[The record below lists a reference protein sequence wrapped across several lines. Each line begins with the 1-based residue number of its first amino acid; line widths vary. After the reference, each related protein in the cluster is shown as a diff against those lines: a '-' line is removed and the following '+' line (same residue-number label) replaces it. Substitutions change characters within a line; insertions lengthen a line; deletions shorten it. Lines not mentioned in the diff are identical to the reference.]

1 MFKKIISI
9 SLSLL
14 ILTFCFTSCNSTIAG
29 SDVQMIMPIDSDPL
43 YLDPQI
49 CSSTAALNIINN
61 CFEGLVDVDEN
72 GDIVTACA
80 QSYSVSDDGLTYTFI
95 LRQDMQWKMTT
106 SAKNLVATDD
116 ESEEFDTRVTAYDFA
131 FALERAV
138 TPETVSPF
146 VSTLFSIKNAEEIYN
161 GTKDISTL
169 GITVISDYILEI
181 ELERVDLD
189 FLYTLTTSIA
199 MPCNEA
205 FFEATGGRYGLSTT
219 YLMCNGAFYISGW
232 SDNTAITATK
242 NTSYYDYE
250 NVMPS
255 SIYFSINNEYSTRPT
270 KVLNGTYEVSPIT
283 QDQVSELEGNKNA
296 EVYSFQSSTLSLF
309 FNCADTYL
317 ASTSLRQAIVYSL
330 DTDIIYSQIEG
341 TAVSGILP
349 STTLVNNE
357 SYKYLRNSLT
367 FLGQDT
373 TLSSSL
379 YREFL
384 EKLDAYT
391 LELSIIC
398 SEDNE
403 SVVRQLIQSWQ
414 SAMGVS
420 FNISVEALD
429 ETTLS
434 ERISSGNYQIAL
446 ANIDFTGT
454 TAYNALSIFTTDAA
468 GNVFN
473 FDSNDFN
480 DIMSDV
486 KNACTVVDMA
496 NSLTE
501 AEQYLISNAVIV
513 PLIEQEIYYGL
524 GSNVSGVY
532 FSSTGEIV
540 SFKYALAT

>member
-205 FFEATGGRYGLSTT
+205 FFEATG
-219 YLMCNGAFYISGW
+219 
-232 SDNTAITATK
+232 
-242 NTSYYDYE
+242 
-250 NVMPS
+250 
-255 SIYFSINNEYSTRPT
+255 
-270 KVLNGTYEVSPIT
+270 
-283 QDQVSELEGNKNA
+283 
-296 EVYSFQSSTLSLF
+296 
-309 FNCADTYL
+309 
-317 ASTSLRQAIVYSL
+317 
-330 DTDIIYSQIEG
+330 
-341 TAVSGILP
+341 
-349 STTLVNNE
+349 
-357 SYKYLRNSLT
+357 
-367 FLGQDT
+367 
-373 TLSSSL
+373 
-379 YREFL
+379 
-384 EKLDAYT
+384 
-391 LELSIIC
+391 
-398 SEDNE
+398 
-403 SVVRQLIQSWQ
+403 
-414 SAMGVS
+414 
-420 FNISVEALD
+420 
-429 ETTLS
+429 
-434 ERISSGNYQIAL
+434 
-446 ANIDFTGT
+446 
-454 TAYNALSIFTTDAA
+454 
-468 GNVFN
+468 
-473 FDSNDFN
+473 
-480 DIMSDV
+480 
-486 KNACTVVDMA
+486 
-496 NSLTE
+496 
-501 AEQYLISNAVIV
+501 
-513 PLIEQEIYYGL
+513 
-524 GSNVSGVY
+524 
-532 FSSTGEIV
+532 
-540 SFKYALAT
+540 